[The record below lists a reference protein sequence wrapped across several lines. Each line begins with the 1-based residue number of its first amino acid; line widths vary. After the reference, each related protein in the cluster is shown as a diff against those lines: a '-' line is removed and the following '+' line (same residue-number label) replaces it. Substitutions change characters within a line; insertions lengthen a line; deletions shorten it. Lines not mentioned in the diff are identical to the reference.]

1 MSVLAFVECFMV
13 EVVKVV
19 KVVKVVEIKT
29 CNTAQYVDPLLY
41 LLSKLP
47 AGQTE
52 VPKIII
58 RLLNL
63 K

>member
-1 MSVLAFVECFMV
+1 MLLCNVLAFVECFMV

-29 CNTAQYVDPLLY
+29 CKTAQYVDQLQY

-47 AGQTE
+47 AG
-52 VPKIII
+52 
-58 RLLNL
+58 
-63 K
+63 